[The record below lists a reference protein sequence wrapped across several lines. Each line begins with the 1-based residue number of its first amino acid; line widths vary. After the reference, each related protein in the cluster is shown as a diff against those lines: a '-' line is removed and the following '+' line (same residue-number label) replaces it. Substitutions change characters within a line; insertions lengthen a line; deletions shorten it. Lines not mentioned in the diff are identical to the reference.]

1 MSMHPN
7 RCPHCEEF
15 VLIDSVKIRY
25 MGGIYDG
32 LEREVQVL
40 TDKGRVDP
48 NTVID
53 VTLKKLEGNVTMY
66 ESEDRSFMYVAP
78 PSLLEFQGK
87 PDVKDDA

>member
-1 MSMHPN
+1 M
-7 RCPHCEEF
+7 
-15 VLIDSVKIRY
+15 LIDSVKIRY

-53 VTLKKLEGNVTMY
+53 VTLKKLEGNVAMY
-66 ESEDRSFMYVAP
+66 ESEDRAFMYVAP